1 MICLVGFMGAGKSTA
16 LAELRSKG
24 LSTAD
29 ADRLIEAEAGLSVA
43 EIFEQSGEAGFREI
57 EERVVLAALEDESID
72 VLALGGGAV
81 TVPGIR
87 EALSGPRHTT
97 VWLEIDEGA
106 AWRRVRRSDRPL
118 AKDETTFRTLFSERR
133 PLYEG
138 VADAILPAIATRIWD
153 RALGAVRMLG
163 RLPAGTRMLWAASAN
178 GDYPV
183 FVGRGLLDSPLFAS
197 DSAVLPGDG
206 RSFGFTDDSVGPL
219 YATDIRGLEATISVP
234 PGETAKTMSQAEESL
249 REIARLGAT
258 RSDRLIAIGGGVVGD
273 LGGFCAAT
281 YQRGIPYVQVP
292 TTLVAQVDSAYGG
305 KTGVDLPE
313 GKNYVGA
320 FHLPSAVITDVDTL
334 STLPEGELRAGLAEV
349 VKTAL
354 LAGGWLWQQVN
365 DLEPGEITSRADL
378 VFACARYKCAVVAA
392 DERDRG
398 LRAVLNLGHTVGHAI
413 ESVTGYSRYRHG
425 EAVALGLLAA
435 LRLSGADEIRDEL
448 ETWNRRHG
456 LPVRLEPSLD
466 ADEVLRA
473 VQFDKKRTSKGV
485 GFVLLKR
492 PGEPRTD
499 CIVDAA
505 RVRDS
510 VEELNA

>member
-24 LSTAD
+24 LRTAD
-29 ADRLIEAEAGLSVA
+29 ADRLVEADTGISVA
-43 EIFEQSGEAGFREI
+43 EIFEASGEAAFREI
-57 EERVVLAALEDESID
+57 EERVVGAALKDDTID

-81 TVPGIR
+81 TSPVLR
-87 EALSGPRHTT
+87 EQLSGSAHTT
-97 VWLEIDEGA
+97 VWLEIDEAA
-106 AWRRVRRSDRPL
+106 AWRRVRHSDRPL
-118 AKDETTFRTLFSERR
+118 AKDEAAFRKLFAERR

-138 VADAILPAIATRIWD
+138 VADAILPAIAVRIWD
-153 RALGAVRMLG
+153 RALGAVRML
-163 RLPAGTRMLWAASAN
+163 RNLPGGTRMLWAASSN

-183 FVGRGLLDSPLFAS
+183 FVGRGLLDGPLFNP
-197 DSAVLPGDG
+197 DGPVMPGDG
-206 RSFGFTDDSVGPL
+206 RSFGFTDDSVGPIC
-219 YATDIRGLEATISVP
+219 AGQIRGLEATISVP
-234 PGETAKTMSQAEESL
+234 PGETAKTMDQAEQSL
-249 REIARLGAT
+249 REIARLGTT
-258 RSDRLIAIGGGVVGD
+258 RSDRLITIGGGVVGD

-320 FHLPSAVITDVDTL
+320 FHLPSAVVTDVDTL
-334 STLPEGELRAGLAEV
+334 STLPEGELKAGLAEV

-354 LAGGWLWQQVN
+354 LAGGTLWEQVR
-365 DLEPGEITSRADL
+365 DLEPGEVVSRADL
-378 VFACARYKCAVVAA
+378 IFACARYKCSVVAA
-392 DERDRG
+392 DERDHG

-435 LRLSGADEIRDEL
+435 LRLSGADELRDEV
-448 ETWNRRHG
+448 EAWSRRHG
-456 LPVRLEPSLD
+456 LPVELD
-466 ADEVLRA
+466 PALDPDEVLRA

-485 GFVLLKR
+485 GFVLLRR

-499 CIVDAA
+499 CLVEAA
-505 RVRDS
+505 RVRAS
-510 VEELNA
+510 VEELNT